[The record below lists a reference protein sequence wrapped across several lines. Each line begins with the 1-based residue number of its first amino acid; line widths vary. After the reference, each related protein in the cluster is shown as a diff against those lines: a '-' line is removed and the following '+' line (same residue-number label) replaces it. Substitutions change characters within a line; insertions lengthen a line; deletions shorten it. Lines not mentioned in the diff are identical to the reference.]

1 MCAPVNYNG
10 TTALVRT
17 CEYQAAPMPTIT
29 FAPALQRHVPCPPQQ
44 VVACELRTALEA
56 AFAQAP
62 RLRDYVLDDQGGVR
76 RHVAVFI
83 DGRLL
88 ADRRDLTVAL
98 DTHSAVYV
106 AQALSGG

>member
-1 MCAPVNYNG
+1 MFAPVNYNG

-17 CEYQAAPMPTIT
+17 CQHQAAPMPTIA

-44 VVACELRTALEA
+44 VAACELRTALEA

-98 DTHSAVYV
+98 DAHSEVYV